1 MGKKVLF
8 FTRGDGTDHARRDL
22 AIARRIEQEGED
34 VEVIFA
40 SWGEGW
46 RCIRGAGWR
55 CENVGRKTG
64 DDHERLVY
72 IGRAIQE
79 QKPDLIVTDEEM
91 LALPMARVF
100 DVSSILITNWFPPD
114 ERHPLM
120 SYFVDPDLILVPLPE
135 DIYVKPVDLL
145 TPVEYVG
152 PIAFL
157 NESASRIRGK
167 LKQKLGLATD
177 EKLILVDPCGVELE
191 DERFLRC
198 CVEAFENLG
207 LLVRMIMVVG
217 RLKAEIESITWMDAR
232 IQLRDH
238 LLQSEPYM
246 MASDLVIHRG
256 GFFTIWKLAEM
267 GIPAIYVPRMEEEFR
282 AQIIQMAKNLEK
294 RDVMILMKEEDLSR
308 DALAPLMRGILSS
321 YERWERMSRA
331 ASGLCL
337 IDGATAAALEILK
350 KLQEGKEVNGN
361 DRVDER
367 GAVDGPQH

>member
-34 VEVIFA
+34 VEVIFG

-55 CENVGRKTG
+55 CEKIGRKSG

-72 IGRAIQE
+72 IGKTIGE
-79 QKPDLIVTDEEM
+79 QKPDLIVTDEEL
-91 LALPMARVF
+91 LALPMAKVF
-100 DVSSILITNWFPPD
+100 DIPSVLITNWFPPN

-120 SYFVDPDLILVPLPE
+120 GYFIDPDLILVPLPE
-135 DIYVKPVDLL
+135 DIYAKPVDLL
-145 TPVEYVG
+145 TPVKCVG

-157 NESASRIRGK
+157 NETASRVRGK
-167 LKQKLGLATD
+167 IRQKLGLAMD
-177 EKLILVDPCGVELE
+177 EKLILVEPCGVELE
-191 DERFLRC
+191 DEGFLKC
-198 CVEAFENLG
+198 CAEAFGNIG
-207 LLVRMIMVVG
+207 LPVRMIMVVG
-217 RLKAEIESITWMDAR
+217 RLKAEIESVTWTDAR

-238 LLQSEPYM
+238 LLQPEPYM

-256 GFFTIWKLAEM
+256 GFFTIWKLIEM
-267 GIPAIYVPRMEEEFR
+267 GVPAIYVPRMEEEFR
-282 AQIIQMAKNLEK
+282 PQIIQMAKNLEK
-294 RDVMILMKEEDLSR
+294 RDVMILMKEEDLSG
-308 DALAPLMRGILSS
+308 DTLATAMREILRS
-321 YERWERMSRA
+321 YERWRRMSRA
-331 ASGLCL
+331 AAELTFV
-337 IDGATAAALEILK
+337 DGATGAALEILK
-350 KLQEGKEVNGN
+350 KLQEGKEVNGD